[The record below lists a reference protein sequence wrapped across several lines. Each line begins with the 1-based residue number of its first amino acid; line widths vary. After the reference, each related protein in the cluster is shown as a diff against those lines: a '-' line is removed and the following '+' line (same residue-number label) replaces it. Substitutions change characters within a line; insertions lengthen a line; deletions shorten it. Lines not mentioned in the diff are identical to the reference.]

1 MHPSDVKRAVLESY
15 LDQLMMKI
23 VRVTMGE
30 AIIAFSQPLEDHVT
44 PDVNKVIAAVKGT
57 VPVGMLM
64 RLSAARG

>member
-44 PDVNKVIAAVKGT
+44 PDVNKVIAAVKG
-57 VPVGMLM
+57 LF
-64 RLSAARG
+64 R